1 MKKFG
6 IDVSRHQPNFDFA
19 RAKAE
24 GVEFAII
31 KAGGG
36 DDGLYKDSKFEQHY
50 ANAKAVGLPV
60 GSYFFGQ
67 AMSVEQAQKEA
78 DKFIS
83 ILSGHQFEMPVYYD
97 VEAKML
103 NCNKQLLTDIIF
115 TFCERVEKAGYYIGI
130 YSNEWVFNSSVD
142 DKKLSRFAHWV
153 AKWVKNKPKLKYSEV
168 GMWQFGGSTN
178 VIRSNIVAGVVCDQ
192 DYCYVDYETAIKK
205 YGLNGFSKPSP
216 EVKPDPIPEPI
227 PPEPTPSEQGTAFTV
242 YVHTQYLNIRKGPGT
257 NYPTIGQFTGR
268 GKFDIVSTSAGQ
280 GAKDGW
286 GELKDGRGWI
296 SLDFAEVVS

>member
-6 IDVSRHQPNFDFA
+6 IDISRWQPNYDLA

-24 GVEFAII
+24 GVEFVIV

-36 DDGLYKDSKFEQHY
+36 DEGLYKDSKFEQHY
-50 ANAKAVGLPV
+50 ENAKAQGLPV
-60 GSYFFGQ
+60 GAYFFGK
-67 AMSVEQAQKEA
+67 AMSVEQAEKEA

-97 VEAKML
+97 VEETML
-103 NCNKQLLTDIIF
+103 NNPKKLLTDIMF
-115 TFCERVEKAGYYIGI
+115 AFCERVEKAGYYVGL

-178 VIRSNIVAGVVCDQ
+178 VIRSPFIAGVVTDQ

-205 YGLNGFSKPSP
+205 FGLNGFPKPSP
-216 EVKPDPIPEPI
+216 EPIPEPQ
-227 PPEPTPSEQGTAFTV
+227 PEPDDDVYFTV
-242 YVHTQYLNIRKGPGT
+242 YVHTEYLNIRTGPGI
-257 NYPTIGQFTGR
+257 NYPSVGFTGR
-268 GKFDIVSTSAGQ
+268 GRFDIVGTMAGP
-280 GAKDGW
+280 GSKDGW
-286 GELKDGRGWI
+286 GQLKDGRGWI
-296 SLDFAEVVS
+296 SLDFAEIV